1 MRPPAGLTGAL
12 RAAGL
17 VEDAPWQTL
26 RGGRS
31 NRLWRVGARVVKLYR
46 PGGHVSPLFANAPH
60 AEAAVLDHLAGTG
73 LAPRLRGRVAT
84 PAGDCVV
91 YDHVPG
97 ASWRAGAA
105 PVGRLLA
112 RLHALQGP
120 ELEDDPGGAARL
132 IRQTRAML
140 VACGGAAAR
149 RLAAQAPRPAGPP
162 LRRLALVHG
171 DAVPGN
177 VIATPRGPV
186 LIDWQCPTR
195 GDPCSDLALF
205 LSPAMQHLYRGR
217 PLAAAERAAFLAA
230 YGGLPTR
237 MRYRALA
244 PLLHWRIA
252 AHCLWRAR
260 RGAPGYRR
268 AFDLERAAL
277 ARGV

>member
-1 MRPPAGLTGAL
+1 MRPPADLAGRL
-12 RAAGL
+12 RAARL
-17 VEDAPWQTL
+17 VEDAAWHTL

-46 PGGHVSPLFANAPH
+46 PGGRVSPLFANAPH

-73 LAPRLRGRVAT
+73 LAPRLRGRIWT

-91 YDHVPG
+91 YDYQPG
-97 ASWRAGAA
+97 ASWRAGPA

-112 RLHALQGP
+112 RLHALRGP
-120 ELEDDPGGAARL
+120 ALEADPGGAARL
-132 IRQTRAML
+132 IRHTRAML
-140 VACGGAAAR
+140 AACGGAAAR
-149 RLAAQAPRPAGPP
+149 RLAAQAPRPAAPP

-177 VIATPRGPV
+177 VIVTRDGPV
-186 LIDWQCPTR
+186 LIDWQCPAR
-195 GDPCSDLALF
+195 GDPCTDLALF

-217 PLAAAERAAFLAA
+217 PLADAERAAFLAA
-230 YGGLPTR
+230 YGAPATR
-237 MRYRALA
+237 IRYRALA

-260 RGAPGYRR
+260 RGAPGFRR

-277 ARGV
+277 RRGV